1 MCYFSVASRVGNLSM
16 LSSYLVADHIVPL
29 GAYTEGNKYF
39 ETFLKIYRSN
49 SIEVREH
56 FD

>member
-1 MCYFSVASRVGNLSM
+1 M

-29 GAYTEGNKYF
+29 GAYTDGDKYF

-49 SIEVREH
+49 SVEVREG
-56 FD
+56 FLMIPISALNLALNI